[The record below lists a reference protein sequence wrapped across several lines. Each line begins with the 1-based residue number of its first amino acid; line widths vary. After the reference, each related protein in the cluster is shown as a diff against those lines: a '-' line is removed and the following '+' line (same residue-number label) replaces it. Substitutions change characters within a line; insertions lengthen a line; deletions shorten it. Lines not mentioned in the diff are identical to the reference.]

1 MFAQYAA
8 RFLIGGALLVAVQII
23 SQKIPGNLGGL
34 VSALPIL
41 SGIALLGAMTENK
54 TASALISQTDGAVE
68 GMLCGLGFYL
78 AAGVALRY
86 KASNP
91 AAIATACVAC
101 CAVYALLSLGKRFAA

>member
-54 TASALISQTDGAVE
+54 PASALISQPDGAVE

-78 AAGVALRY
+78 AAGVALRC
-86 KASNP
+86 KASNLV
-91 AAIATACVAC
+91 AIACVAC